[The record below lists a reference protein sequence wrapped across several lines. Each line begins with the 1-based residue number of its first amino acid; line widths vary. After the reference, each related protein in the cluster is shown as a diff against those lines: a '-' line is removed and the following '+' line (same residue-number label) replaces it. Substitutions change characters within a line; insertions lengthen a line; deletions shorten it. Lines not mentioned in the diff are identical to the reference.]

1 MVSTQERET
10 LQLRS
15 LKLRTA
21 IKRTFGLFTLTLQLT
36 PQAEQETQP
45 RNLHKTWEGFF
56 SQTLCTPYCYF
67 WKSSASYYGCAGT
80 WPSLPSSL
88 TRVGKVKLTLV
99 TGHG

>member
-1 MVSTQERET
+1 MVSTQEQEA

-15 LKLRTA
+15 FKLHKA

-36 PQAEQETQP
+36 PQAEQKTQTS
-45 RNLHKTWEGFF
+45 NLHRTWEGFF
-56 SQTLCTPYCYF
+56 SQTLCTPYCYY
-67 WKSSASYYGCAGT
+67 WNSSASYYGCAGT

-88 TRVGKVKLTLV
+88 ARVGKVKLTQV